1 MGTNFYRIPTE
12 REMKERK
19 DRLHVRIIGLK
30 LNPELIE
37 RGFSYIESVTDH
49 FTRLSPWDE
58 FIEGTRIHLGKRSS
72 GWKFCWNFHEKKFY
86 SNKEEL
92 FNFIRSGRVVD
103 EYGVMMDTEEFIQMA
118 LDWDGLIFD
127 EEYEKNKE
135 KETGYLPFG
144 GRYHDKVIDGL
155 RVSTSTD
162 FC

>member
-1 MGTNFYRIPTE
+1 MGTNFYRIPLEDEMTE
-12 REMKERK
+12 RKER
-19 DRLHVRIIGLK
+19 LLARIIGLK
-30 LNPELIE
+30 LNPDLIE
-37 RGFSYIESVTDH
+37 RGFRYIEDPEDQFSTMN
-49 FTRLSPWDE
+49 PWEE
-58 FIEGTRIHLGKRSS
+58 FVHWTTIHLGKRSS
-72 GWKFCWNFHEKKFY
+72 GWKFCWNFHENKFY

-127 EEYEKNKE
+127 KEYEKNKE

-144 GRYHDKVIDGL
+144 NRYHDKLIDGL
-155 RVSTSTD
+155 RVSSSTD